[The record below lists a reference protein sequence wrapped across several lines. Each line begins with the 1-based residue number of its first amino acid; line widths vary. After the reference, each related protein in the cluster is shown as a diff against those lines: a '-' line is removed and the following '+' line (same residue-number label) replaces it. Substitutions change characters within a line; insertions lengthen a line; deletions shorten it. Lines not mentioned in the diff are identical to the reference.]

1 MLYRKNVARHLR
13 ARPPFRAPFR
23 NPAAVVLVSSLASV
37 APALAQE
44 AHTELAPVVVTAN
57 PLGSGLLDMVTPVSV
72 VNRKEISERSAAT
85 LGETLEGVPGISSS
99 NFGPNASRP
108 VIRGLDA
115 DRIKLM
121 QNGVGIMDVS
131 GLSPDHA
138 VPIDPLVIDQIEV
151 VRGPAALL
159 YGGSAVGGVVNAI
172 DNRIPQDALTG
183 ISGRAE
189 ARVGGASREN
199 SSAAV
204 VEGGNGVLSLHV
216 DAFQRRTE
224 DLKIPDYARSEQRRA
239 ADPQTNEARGTLPN
253 SNSTSDGGAVGASL
267 NFDRGYAGL
276 SYSTYASDYGTVA
289 EENVRIHMKSERI
302 DFAGELRD
310 LGSFIEK
317 VKLRYAHTDY
327 QHQELESGVVGTIFR
342 TRGDEASIEATH
354 AKIGAMSGVFGM
366 QFRNADFSAQGEEA
380 LLPNINT
387 TSRAAYLYEEL
398 PWAQWKF
405 SFGGRIERADV
416 DSAGGGPDDPNLAPG
431 TPRFGTAQSR
441 AFTPKSAAAG
451 ALYKFDEVWSLSTNL
466 SHTERAPS
474 YNELFANGAHPATG
488 QYEVGNADLGVE
500 KSNGIDLQLRWKQG
514 ASSTKVGAF
523 YTRFKDYI
531 ALYNTG
537 NNRDEDGLINA
548 SGSLPEAQIKAVPAR
563 FSGLEG
569 ESKFHIYEGKGDVDL
584 RLKADYV
591 RASNTDTGEPLP
603 RIAPYHLGV
612 GFDYRLGA
620 FGAKFDVTYAGKQNR
635 VAANELPTDAYTLV
649 NAMFSYRVRSS
660 LPDTEVFLKLN
671 NLLNEEIR
679 LSTSVLKDIAPLG
692 GRSGLLGV
700 RVGF

>member
-1 MLYRKNVARHLR
+1 MSHHKHAARSARKSPLFKARNVSAL
-13 ARPPFRAPFR
+13 AT
-23 NPAAVVLVSSLASV
+23 AASSVFASTV
-37 APALAQE
+37 ALAQE

-57 PLGSGLLDMVTPVSV
+57 PLGSSLLDMVTPVSV
-72 VNRKEISERSAAT
+72 VNRKEISDRSAST
-85 LGETLEGVPGISSS
+85 LGETLEGTPGVSSS
-99 NFGPNASRP
+99 SFGPSASRP

-138 VPIDPLVIDQIEV
+138 VPIDPLIIDQIEV

-172 DNRIPQDALTG
+172 DNRIPQDPQTG
-183 ISGRAE
+183 VSGRAE
-189 ARVGGASREN
+189 ARVGGAGSEN

-204 VEGGNGVLSLHV
+204 VEGGNGVLTLHA
-216 DAFQRRTE
+216 DAFQRRTD
-224 DLKIPDYARSEQRRA
+224 DLKIPDYARSSRLRA
-239 ADPQTNEARGTLPN
+239 QSPQADEARGTLPN
-253 SNSTSDGGAVGASL
+253 SDSKSDGGAVGASL

-289 EENVRIHMKSERI
+289 EEDVRIHLKSERV

-310 LGSFIEK
+310 IGSFIEK

-327 QHQELESGVVGTIFR
+327 EHREIEAGEVGTIFR

-354 AKIGAMSGVFGM
+354 AKLGSLSGVFGL

-380 LLPNINT
+380 LLPNIKT
-387 TSRAAYLYEEL
+387 SSRAAYLYEEMPL
-398 PWAQWKF
+398 DKWKF
-405 SFGGRIERADV
+405 SFGGRVESADV
-416 DSAGGGPDDPNLAPG
+416 DSAGGGPDDPNQAPG
-431 TPRFGTAQSR
+431 TPRFGNAQSR
-441 AFTPKSAAAG
+441 SFTPKSAAAG
-451 ALYKFDEVWSLSTNL
+451 ALYKFDEAWSMASNL

-488 QYEVGNADLGVE
+488 QYEVGNPDLAVE
-500 KSNGIDLQLRWKQG
+500 KSNGLDLQLRWKSG
-514 ASSTKVGAF
+514 LNSAKVGGF
-523 YTRFKDYI
+523 YTRFKNYI

-537 NNRDEDGLINA
+537 NLRDADGLIDPA
-548 SGSLPEAQIKAVPAR
+548 GTLPEAQVQAVPAQ
-563 FSGLEG
+563 FSGLEA
-569 ESKFHIYEGKGDVDL
+569 ESKHHVYEGTGDMDL

-591 RASNTDTGEPLP
+591 RANNTDTGEPLP

-620 FGAKFDVTYAGKQNR
+620 LGAKFDVTYAGKQDR

-649 NAMFSYRVRSS
+649 NALFTYRVRSQA
-660 LPDTEVFLKLN
+660 PDTEVFLKLN
-671 NLLNEEIR
+671 NLLDQDIR
-679 LSTSVLKDIAPLG
+679 LHTSVLKDIAPLG
-692 GRSGLLGV
+692 GRSAMLGV